1 MYGLLISLGAILAF
15 FISERAMKKRGL
27 KLSVFYRTVNLVV
40 ILGLLGARTY
50 HVVDYWKVYS
60 KYPELILQIWQGGMG
75 IYGAI
80 LGGFI
85 GILISTGGKSML
97 NWLDV
102 FVLGLPLAQSIGR
115 WGNFFNGELHGIE
128 TKLPWGLKIEGKAY
142 HPLFLYESVLDFLL
156 FLYLYRLEK
165 RNEKLNKGTIFGIY
179 LIGYG
184 SIRFFLEFL
193 RIHSWTIN
201 WINVAQAISILAVI
215 IGGRTLIKARSQ
227 PSIILHENGGQY
239 H

>member
-15 FISERAMKKRGL
+15 FISERAVKKRGL
-27 KLSVFYRTVNLVV
+27 KLSVFYRTVNLVI

-50 HVVDYWKVYS
+50 HVIDYWKVYS

-156 FLYLYRLEK
+156 FLYLHGLEK
-165 RNEKLNKGTIFGIY
+165 RNEKLNKGTIFGAY

-193 RIHSWTIN
+193 RIRSWAIN

-215 IGGRTLIKARSQ
+215 IGGTFLWKNCSKPGMVLEKRDRI
-227 PSIILHENGGQY
+227 
-239 H
+239 